1 MKKHSEDIELIKEIK
16 HLDKNRDSIAVEQ
29 AAKRQAW
36 LNDPARAEQIELAR
50 ERLTISELLYNA
62 RKEANLTQA
71 ELAERLNRS
80 QPYIARLECG
90 KGNITYDTICRYAAA
105 CGKRLV
111 VKMA

>member
-1 MKKHSEDIELIKEIK
+1 MKKTTEDMELVNEIK
-16 HLDKNRDSIAVEQ
+16 HLVKNRDNIAAEQ
-29 AAKRQAW
+29 AAKRQAR
-36 LNDPARAEQIELAR
+36 LNDPARAEQIQLAK
-50 ERLTISELLYNA
+50 ERLAISELLYNA

-80 QPYIARLECG
+80 QPYIARLERG